1 MSPNHAMDSAH
12 TALVIGG
19 NGGIGQ
25 ALAQRWAESG
35 RFAQVL
41 TTTRRPV
48 SNHNVLRMDLSD
60 EASVRAACSE
70 VRALTANSPLTH
82 IAICTGML
90 HGAAIH
96 PERRVQDLDAV
107 AFSTIMQANALGPL
121 LAAKHLIPLL
131 PRQVPAHL
139 CAISARV
146 GSISDN
152 RLGGWYS
159 YRCSKAALNQGFQ
172 TLAIELRR
180 THPKT
185 LVSLF
190 HPGTVDTALSQ
201 PFQKNVAA
209 DRLFSSE
216 RAARQLD
223 EVLAQRTHDQRHIF
237 FDWQSLPVP
246 F

>member
-1 MSPNHAMDSAH
+1 MAKAH

-19 NGGIGQ
+19 DGGIGQ

-41 TTTRRPV
+41 KTTRRTV
-48 SNHNVLRMDLSD
+48 SNRDVLRMDLSD
-60 EASVRAACSE
+60 EDSIRTACSE
-70 VRALTANSPLTH
+70 VRALTADSHLTQ
-82 IAICTGML
+82 IVICTGML
-90 HGAAIH
+90 HGAAIR
-96 PERRVQDLDAV
+96 PERRVQDLDADS
-107 AFSTIMQANALGPL
+107 FGRIMHANAIGPL

-131 PRQVPAHL
+131 PRQVPTHL

-172 TLAIELRR
+172 TLSVELRR
-180 THPKT
+180 SHPQT

-190 HPGTVDTALSQ
+190 HPGTVDTALSR

-209 DRLFSSE
+209 ERLFSPE

-223 EVLAQRTHDQRHIF
+223 EVLAQRTHDQQHIF
-237 FDWQSLPVP
+237 FDWQGLPVP